1 MESLLANIGNF
12 LNSVGPLIVLPV
24 VITLLGIVLGQRVDR
39 AFRSGLLTAVA
50 FVGIFLTV
58 GLLGDTVSKIG
69 QAFATATGTGL
80 NIIDIGWPAASALA
94 FGTPVGN
101 LIIPI
106 GIVLNIVLLL
116 LGLTQTLDIDI
127 WNFWHMAFVGAIVQF
142 VTGSFGLALIAAAVS
157 MVVALFLADWSAPLI
172 QKYFKY
178 PGLSIPHLQSA
189 GYMLYGVPFA
199 WVLNKIGFL
208 KRLNLD
214 PDTIRRRLGVIGEPI
229 VLGLVIGVLLAALAR
244 QPLLD
249 VLTTGVNIAAVMI
262 LIPRMVAILMEGL
275 TPVADAARKFMTKRF
290 ADRKFHIG
298 MDSAILIGSPAV
310 IASGLLMVPI
320 EIALALILSPLG
332 NQTLPFI
339 DLADGVFVTAMLA
352 PLVAGDVLLTVI
364 LGAIVMGTGLI
375 FTTLLSPAVTQ
386 MVTAAGSAVTLPSG
400 YAHYTVMSDAAIP
413 VTYVMYYIYQTPV
426 VAALIISAVF
436 LAFLYFI
443 KVRFPLGEKVFTLKQ
458 EPGETGTPEPAGA
471 SGD

>member
-1 MESLLANIGNF
+1 MESLLASIGNF

-24 VITLLGIVLGQRVDR
+24 VITLLGIALGQRVDR

-69 QAFATATGTGL
+69 QAFAKATGTGL

-142 VTGSFGLALIAAAVS
+142 VTGSFGLALVAAAVS

-189 GYMLYGVPFA
+189 GYMLYAVPFA

-208 KRLNLD
+208 KKLNLD

-229 VLGLVIGVLLAALAR
+229 VLGLVIGVLLAALAQ

-436 LAFLYFI
+436 LALLYFI
-443 KVRFPLGEKVFTLKQ
+443 KVRFPLGEKAFVLEQ
-458 EPGETGTPEPAGA
+458 EPGEGGTPEPAGA
-471 SGD
+471 AGD